1 MSEPRDLTLTVPEQ
15 DLKVASASLIR
26 EFGGQVAA
34 GEHFG
39 RAQSRFSDVGS
50 RTTATFLSIREVAEL
65 EDRTV
70 GKAGHPIVTRAL
82 AKRQGYEL
90 VKLPEALPG
99 SGELLQLAAQLAS
112 EGGDVIGGIGK
123 ALSDGWFCG
132 KDAATIIGEV
142 DQLIHVAVTLRA
154 IALARLAG
162 DA

>member
-1 MSEPRDLTLTVPEQ
+1 MSEQRDLSLSVPDQ
-15 DLKVASASLIR
+15 SLKVASASLIR

-50 RTTATFLSIREVAEL
+50 RTTAVFLSIREVAEL
-65 EDRTV
+65 EDRTA

-82 AKRQGYEL
+82 AKRQGFEL
-90 VKLPEALPG
+90 VQLPGALPDTG
-99 SGELLQLAAQLAS
+99 DLLQLAARLAK
-112 EGGDVIGGIGK
+112 EGGDVISGIGG
-123 ALSDGWFCG
+123 ALSDGQFCG
-132 KDAATIIGEV
+132 KDAALIVTET